1 MRARPRR
8 FFSALQ
14 LIELSPPLVKAS
26 RPYPELLGQFRDTL
40 TGPHPLYSYALKL
53 PGVSFPLHLAVP
65 FPAKCALSNCLTSRV
80 HSISPRTSSKPENY
94 CLARTL
100 LGQRCSRFCVCAGV
114 SREPLGPMLESRYGV
129 PGLGRPATRTR
140 PGSITVNAS
149 CNRAPNLAT
158 APTTVAGSARRAR
171 L

>member
-65 FPAKCALSNCLTSRV
+65 FPAKCALPNCLTSRV
-80 HSISPRTSSKPENY
+80 QSIPLVNPNWPCDGVSISQIRRQLNPLRRVKRGSSR
-94 CLARTL
+94 LS
-100 LGQRCSRFCVCAGV
+100 LGTV
-114 SREPLGPMLESRYGV
+114 SVPIACRDAIEDQPNGPVKCE
-129 PGLGRPATRTR
+129 
-140 PGSITVNAS
+140 
-149 CNRAPNLAT
+149 
-158 APTTVAGSARRAR
+158 RRANQKPKCFTPKSSD
-171 L
+171 